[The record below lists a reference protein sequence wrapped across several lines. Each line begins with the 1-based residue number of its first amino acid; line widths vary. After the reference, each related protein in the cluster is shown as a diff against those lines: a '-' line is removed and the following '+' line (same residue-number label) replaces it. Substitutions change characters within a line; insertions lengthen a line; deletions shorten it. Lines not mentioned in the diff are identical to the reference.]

1 MSNLARLPKPV
12 LLLEA
17 IGVIAVIGALALIHD
32 WIAAPAAISEKTLA
46 TVLFI
51 VGIVLMLPAAWL
63 MMWRTAKAMA
73 PQLFNQHDKKK

>member
-17 IGVIAVIGALALIHD
+17 IGVIAVLGALALING
-32 WIAAPAAISEKTLA
+32 WVAAPGAMGQKTLA
-46 TVLFI
+46 TVLFV

>member
-17 IGVIAVIGALALIHD
+17 VGVIAVIGALALIND
-32 WIAAPAAISEKTLA
+32 WVAAPAAIGQKTLA
-46 TVLFI
+46 TVLFF

>member
-17 IGVIAVIGALALIHD
+17 IGVIAVIGALALIND